1 MAGPTTADPDVTSP
15 GDLPFEFVDRAV
27 YVPGAETLVVADLH
41 LGRAAAS
48 TIEAPV
54 DDGADVRRRLEST
67 FESVGTDF
75 DSSPETVVVAGDLLH
90 SFSSI
95 PHGVERDLEALEK
108 LVDRHGATLIVTIGN
123 HDALLETVFDGK
135 MNDAYRMGDE
145 IVVAH
150 GHECPPI
157 DADCYVIGHDHPA
170 LAIEGRKLPCFLY
183 GPDAYRGSDV
193 LMLPPFTRA
202 APGATV
208 NGMSGRDFQSP
219 LVVDADAFHPA
230 IYDREG
236 ERLLW
241 FPTLERSRSF
251 L

>member
-1 MAGPTTADPDVTSP
+1 MTSP
-15 GDLPFEFVDRAV
+15 DDLPFEFVDRAV
-27 YVPGAETLVVADLH
+27 YVPGAETLVVADIH

-48 TIEAPV
+48 TVDAPV
-54 DDGADVRRRLEST
+54 DDGADVRHRLEST
-67 FESVGTDF
+67 FESIRNQFGCE
-75 DSSPETVVVAGDLLH
+75 PETVVIAGDFLH

-108 LVDRHGATLIVTIGN
+108 LVDRHGATLIVTTGN
-123 HDALLETVFDGK
+123 HDTLLETVFDGET
-135 MNDAYRMGDE
+135 NDAYRVDDE

-150 GHECPPI
+150 GHERPPI
-157 DADCYVIGHDHPA
+157 DANRYVIGHDHPA
-170 LAIEGRKLPCFLY
+170 LGIEGRKLPCFLY
-183 GPDAYRGSDV
+183 GPRAYRGSDV

-219 LVVDADAFHPA
+219 LVVDVDAFHPA
-230 IYDREG
+230 IYDPAD

-241 FPTLERSRSF
+241 FPKLERSRSF

>member
-1 MAGPTTADPDVTSP
+1 MTSP

-48 TIEAPV
+48 TVDAPI

-67 FESVGTDF
+67 FESIRNQYAGE
-75 DSSPETVVVAGDLLH
+75 PETVVVAGDLLH

-95 PHGVERDLEALEK
+95 PHGVERDLEALEE
-108 LVDRHGATLIVTIGN
+108 LVYRCGATLIVTTGN
-123 HDALLETVFDGK
+123 HDALLETVFDGETSS
-135 MNDAYRMGDE
+135 AYRVNDE

-150 GHECPPI
+150 GHERPSL
-157 DADCYVIGHDHPA
+157 DADRYVIGHDHPA
-170 LAIEGRKLPCFLY
+170 LAVEGQKFPCFLY
-183 GPDAYRGSDV
+183 GPNAYRGSDV
-193 LMLPPFTRA
+193 LMLPSFTRA

-208 NGMSGRDFQSP
+208 NGMSGGDFQSP
-219 LVVDADAFHPA
+219 LIDDADAFHPA
-230 IYDREG
+230 IYDRAD

-241 FPTLERSRSF
+241 FPKLERSRSI